1 MIVGKVKVDMMP
13 VNAIIQRHGLGPGGD
28 VQCFHTQ
35 NVLRRIQKYMPYR
48 TGLTIKT
55 MIAASPTSEP
65 FITVPGPYARYLYEG
80 KVMVNAA
87 TGKGPPVIP
96 HVGPRW
102 RRGTQLKATDRP
114 LEYTKTKNPLAG
126 PHWDRRLV
134 AAEMDAMQ
142 ADLQRYVKL
151 RGVK

>member
-1 MIVGKVKVDMMP
+1 MIVGKIKVDMMP
-13 VNAIIQRHGLGPGGD
+13 VNTIIQRHGLGPGGD
-28 VQCFHTQ
+28 VQRFHTQ
-35 NVLRRIQKYMPYR
+35 NVLSRIQKYMPYR